1 MPLSLSLSLALT
13 GCGAGG
19 EPAPSAA
26 PDPSASATAGPS
38 QAASAGPS
46 AVPAGKTF
54 AWPDGLEATATVL
67 GRLRPA
73 DRTDVQGGTVDD
85 KRLAGARE
93 KLLGQ
98 SGEPLGLRVK
108 LTNNG
113 DTPLDLDGVE
123 VQWVGVEVGGMAQ
136 RADDDGGFEG
146 ELAPGESATELSAW
160 AVPDIVA
167 VGYQVLVWP
176 EGARNGAAGQ
186 FSGAVPGASLRPPQG
201 DDHDH
206 SDHSDH
212 SGH

>member
-1 MPLSLSLSLALT
+1 MRRTVLAAVLMSLSLPLA
-13 GCGAGG
+13 GCGTGG
-19 EPAPSAA
+19 EPAPSAT
-26 PDPSASATAGPS
+26 PGPSAPATAGPS
-38 QAASAGPS
+38 RAASAGPS
-46 AVPAGKTF
+46 AVPTGKTF

-73 DRTDVQGGTVDD
+73 DHTDVQGGTVDER
-85 KRLAGARE
+85 RLAGARE

-98 SGEPLGLRVK
+98 SGEPLGLRVE

-113 DTPLDLDGVE
+113 DTPLDLDAVE
-123 VQWVGVEVGGMAQ
+123 VQWVGVEVGGMA
-136 RADDDGGFEG
+136 RRAAADDGFEG

-176 EGARNGAAGQ
+176 EGARHGAAGQ

-201 DDHDH
+201 DDH
-206 SDHSDH
+206 
-212 SGH
+212 GHLGH

>member
-1 MPLSLSLSLALT
+1 MRRTVLAAVLMSLSLPLA

-19 EPAPSAA
+19 EPAPSAT
-26 PDPSASATAGPS
+26 PGPSAPATAGPS

-46 AVPAGKTF
+46 AVPTGKTF

-73 DRTDVQGGTVDD
+73 DHTDVQGGTVDER
-85 KRLAGARE
+85 RLAGARE

-98 SGEPLGLRVK
+98 SGEPLGLRVQ

-113 DTPLDLDGVE
+113 DTPLDLDAVE
-123 VQWVGVEVGGMAQ
+123 VQWVGVEVGGMAR
-136 RADDDGGFEG
+136 RAAADGGFEG
-146 ELAPGESATELSAW
+146 ELAPGGSATELSAW

-201 DDHDH
+201 DDH
-206 SDHSDH
+206 
-212 SGH
+212 GH